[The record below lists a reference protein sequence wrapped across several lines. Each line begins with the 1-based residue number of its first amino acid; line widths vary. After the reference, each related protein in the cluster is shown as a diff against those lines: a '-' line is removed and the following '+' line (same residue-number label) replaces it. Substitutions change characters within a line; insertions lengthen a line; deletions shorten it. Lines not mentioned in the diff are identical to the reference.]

1 MADRIKIALAVL
13 LLAAGLVGFYYFGEQ
28 PAIVRVLM
36 VLGGAAVA
44 VVVGLSTALGRQLWE
59 FTKAARGELRK
70 VVWPSN
76 KETMQVTLVVFAMVV
91 LVALFLWVVD
101 WGLLKVMKA
110 LTGQG
115 T

>member
-1 MADRIKIALAVL
+1 MADKIKIAVAVL
-13 LLAAGLVGFYYFGEQ
+13 FLVAGVVGFYYFGDQ

-44 VVVGLSTALGRQLWE
+44 VVVGFPTAAGRQFWE
-59 FTKAARGELRK
+59 FSKSARGELRK

-91 LVALFLWVVD
+91 LIALFLWVID
-101 WGLLKVMKA
+101 WGLLKTMQA
-110 LTGQG
+110 LTAPR